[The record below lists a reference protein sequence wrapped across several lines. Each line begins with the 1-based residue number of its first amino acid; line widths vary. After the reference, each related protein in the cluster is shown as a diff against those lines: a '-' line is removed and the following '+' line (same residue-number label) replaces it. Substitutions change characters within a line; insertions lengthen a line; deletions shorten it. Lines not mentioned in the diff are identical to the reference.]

1 VPRSFP
7 TEAKE
12 LIGLLLRPQPHSRL
26 GALRGGIVDVACHAL
41 FDEIDWN
48 ALLSRQVEAPLIPV
62 VAEGSATPSELERMQ
77 AQLPTS

>member
-1 VPRSFP
+1 
-7 TEAKE
+7 
-12 LIGLLLRPQPHSRL
+12 
-26 GALRGGIVDVACHAL
+26 VDVACHAL